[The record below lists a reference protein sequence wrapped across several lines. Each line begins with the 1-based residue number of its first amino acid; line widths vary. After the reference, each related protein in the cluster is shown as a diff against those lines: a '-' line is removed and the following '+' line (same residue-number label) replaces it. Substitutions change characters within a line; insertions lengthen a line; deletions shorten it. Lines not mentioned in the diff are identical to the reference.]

1 MGSLQRQALPS
12 SFNKMKRFMGNL
24 MGGSKKNEEKQSKSE
39 DIRDEGLQGN
49 SNQGQVENEKME
61 VENVRIKTEVTLEK
75 KDGDGKPT
83 GDAVVKLKNQAEL
96 QKALSCN
103 KKYDKNER
111 YIVVEETESQTYE
124 KSKTENPIN
133 SFVKLGS
140 LVWGASEKDIKDFL
154 TGCNVVEVVI
164 ARDERGRPSGNG
176 FVRLES
182 KADIEKALACNKK
195 YLGKRWVAVEEI
207 GEDDFI
213 TGKDKEQKGSS
224 RENEE
229 KYTMNTKESKA
240 SFIKLGSL
248 TWKATEDD
256 IKTFLDGC
264 KVKDVIITTNER
276 GKPSGNA
283 FVKLEAKADVERAK
297 TYNKKYLGERWVT
310 VDEITEH
317 EYSKETQSDKN
328 GFAKLGS
335 LSWSA
340 TEEDIETFLDGC
352 KIKEVIIT
360 KNERGKPSGN
370 AFVRFE
376 GEPDVE
382 KAKSYNKKYLRER
395 WVTVDEITEDEFTR
409 ETKSTEFIKETMSEK
424 NSFVKLGS
432 LSWTATEEDIK
443 IFLDGC
449 KIKEVIIETN
459 ERGKPSGNAFVRLE
473 GKADAE
479 KARTF
484 NKEYLGKRWVTVDNI
499 TEDLFIEGTKFGKIV
514 KKAKPS
520 EVINDT
526 NSGKTCFVKL
536 GSLSW
541 TVSEKD
547 ITTFL
552 DGCEIREVIIATNEK
567 GKPSGDAFVKLR
579 THADAEK
586 ARTFNKKYIGQ
597 RWVTVDKIEEEEYK
611 EKTEKYRDPVGTE
624 YSCNHVDLTNLD
636 FNSTDNDIKYELLDD
651 CPDLICIKSREG
663 EALVQLEKVEDQV
676 IALNCSGN
684 ELGGRRIGVQKA
696 KITEHFNWLV
706 KNHYIQKPIATTT
719 NKTNFVDNG
728 DFEECTPD
736 SPKPKTPKMDPQESK
751 MEVEGNFYKF
761 SIKPF
766 DTIEDVRDVLENC
779 KDVEIDG
786 VIWEKGNVV
795 PLSEVKSK
803 IILECTSTNA
813 KADAEFI
820 KTELENVAEVEDV
833 TITD

>member
-12 SFNKMKRFMGNL
+12 SCNKMKRFMGNI

-49 SNQGQVENEKME
+49 SNQEQVENEKME
-61 VENVRIKTEVTLEK
+61 VENVGIETEATHDK

-124 KSKTENPIN
+124 KSKTEHPRNA
-133 SFVKLGS
+133 FVKLGS
-140 LVWGASEKDIKDFL
+140 LVWSASEKDIKDFL

-207 GEDDFI
+207 GEDDFM
-213 TGKDKEQKGSS
+213 TGKGGEQKSS
-224 RENEE
+224 SIENEE
-229 KYTMNTKESKA
+229 KYPMNIKESKA
-240 SFIKLGSL
+240 YFIKLGSL

-283 FVKLEAKADVERAK
+283 FVKLEGKADVERAK

-352 KIKEVIIT
+352 KIIEVIIT

-370 AFVRFE
+370 AFVWFE
-376 GEPDVE
+376 GKEDVE
-382 KAKSYNKKYLRER
+382 KSKSYNKKYLRER
-395 WVTVDEITEDEFTR
+395 WVTVDEITVDEFTR
-409 ETKSTEFIKETMSEK
+409 ETKSTEFMKETKSDK
-424 NSFVKLGS
+424 NCFIKLGS
-432 LSWTATEEDIK
+432 LSWSTTEDDIK
-443 IFLDGC
+443 TFLDGC

-484 NKEYLGKRWVTVDNI
+484 NKKYLGKRWVTVDDI
-499 TEDLFIEGTKFGKIV
+499 TEDLFMEETKSGKIV
-514 KKAKPS
+514 KEVKPS
-520 EVINDT
+520 EVIMDT
-526 NSGKTCFVKL
+526 KSVKTCYVKL

-541 TVSEKD
+541 TV
-547 ITTFL
+547 
-552 DGCEIREVIIATNEK
+552 
-567 GKPSGDAFVKLR
+567 
-579 THADAEK
+579 
-586 ARTFNKKYIGQ
+586 
-597 RWVTVDKIEEEEYK
+597 
-611 EKTEKYRDPVGTE
+611 
-624 YSCNHVDLTNLD
+624 
-636 FNSTDNDIKYELLDD
+636 
-651 CPDLICIKSREG
+651 
-663 EALVQLEKVEDQV
+663 
-676 IALNCSGN
+676 
-684 ELGGRRIGVQKA
+684 
-696 KITEHFNWLV
+696 
-706 KNHYIQKPIATTT
+706 
-719 NKTNFVDNG
+719 
-728 DFEECTPD
+728 
-736 SPKPKTPKMDPQESK
+736 
-751 MEVEGNFYKF
+751 
-761 SIKPF
+761 
-766 DTIEDVRDVLENC
+766 
-779 KDVEIDG
+779 
-786 VIWEKGNVV
+786 
-795 PLSEVKSK
+795 
-803 IILECTSTNA
+803 
-813 KADAEFI
+813 
-820 KTELENVAEVEDV
+820 
-833 TITD
+833 

>member
-1 MGSLQRQALPS
+1 MERIKG
-12 SFNKMKRFMGNL
+12 FFT
-24 MGGSKKNEEKQSKSE
+24 GGRKKNEENQSESV
-39 DIRDEGLQGN
+39 DIGEQA
-49 SNQGQVENEKME
+49 ENENME
-61 VENVRIKTEVTLEK
+61 VENNEIKTDATRDK
-75 KDGDGKPT
+75 KDE
-83 GDAVVKLKNQAEL
+83 KN
-96 QKALSCN
+96 
-103 KKYDKNER
+103 
-111 YIVVEETESQTYE
+111 
-124 KSKTENPIN
+124 KTENPRN
-133 SFVKLGS
+133 VFVKLGS
-140 LVWGASEKDIKDFL
+140 LVWSASEKDIKDFL
-154 TGCNVVEVVI
+154 TGCNVMEVVI
-164 ARDERGRPSGNG
+164 AHDERGRPSGNAV
-176 FVRLES
+176 VRLES

-207 GEDDFI
+207 GEEEFI
-213 TGKDKEQKGSS
+213 TGKGGEQKGSS
-224 RENEE
+224 RENED
-229 KYTMNTKESKA
+229 KYTQSIKESKA

-256 IKTFLDGC
+256 IKMFLNGC
-264 KVKDVIITTNER
+264 IVKEVIITTNER

-283 FVKLEAKADVERAK
+283 FVKLEGKADVERAK

-352 KIKEVIIT
+352 NIIEVIIT

-370 AFVRFE
+370 AFVWFE
-376 GEPDVE
+376 GKEDVE

-395 WVTVDEITEDEFTR
+395 WVTVDEITVDEFTR
-409 ETKSTEFIKETMSEK
+409 ETKSTEFMKETKSDK
-424 NSFVKLGS
+424 NSFIKLGS
-432 LSWTATEEDIK
+432 LSWTATEDDIK
-443 IFLDGC
+443 TFLDGC

-484 NKEYLGKRWVTVDNI
+484 NKKYLGKRWVTVDNI
-499 TEDLFIEGTKFGKIV
+499 TEDLFIEETKSV
-514 KKAKPS
+514 
-520 EVINDT
+520 
-526 NSGKTCFVKL
+526 KTCYVKL

-547 ITTFL
+547 IITFL
-552 DGCEIREVIIATNEK
+552 DGCKIREVIIATNEK
-567 GKPSGDAFVKLR
+567 GKPSGDAYVKLR
-579 THADAEK
+579 THVDAEK
-586 ARTFNKKYIGQ
+586 ARTFNKKYIGK
-597 RWVTVDKIEEEEYK
+597 RWVTVDKIEGDEYK

-636 FNSTDNDIKYELLDD
+636 FNVTEIQIKYELLDD

-706 KNHYIQKPIATTT
+706 KNHHINKPIATTT

-728 DFEECTPD
+728 DFKECPTD
-736 SPKPKTPKMDPQESK
+736 SSNPKTPKIDPQESK
-751 MEVEGNFYKF
+751 MEVEEHFYKF

-766 DTIEDVRDVLENC
+766 DSIEDVDEVLEDC

-786 VIWEKGNVV
+786 VIWEKGYKVK
-795 PLSEVKSK
+795 LSEAKSK

-813 KADAEFI
+813 KANAECI
-820 KTELENVAEVEDV
+820 KTELEKVATVEDV